1 MKNYRGFLT
10 AFIWISMLAG
20 TSFPII
26 VKAIDHRTFTSS
38 VANPGRKRDFLGMN
52 LPMLGNKWPHKS
64 GSLWINMSAA
74 KKYIIFPEFGSQKGL
89 PPMQISGDYSFDNHW
104 AFGVYYGFFNATYT
118 DSYGSEAYQSH
129 IKSNFGGVRLT
140 FHFADV
146 FNNTFGEV
154 INVKKWDF
162 YSTASLGWY
171 SYRWQ
176 VAPKYVEKQDFS
188 DGSFGSASLVL
199 GAKWIPHPKI
209 GIFLEAGKGT
219 AGMISF
225 GVSGKIMK

>member
-1 MKNYRGFLT
+1 MKNHRGFLT
-10 AFIWISMLAG
+10 GFFWLSIFLG
-20 TSFPII
+20 TSVPS
-26 VKAIDHRTFTSS
+26 VGNTAGYEQSQTSLAS
-38 VANPGRKRDFLGMN
+38 PGRGRDFLGMN
-52 LPMLGNKWPHKS
+52 LPMLGNKWPHKR
-64 GSLWINMSAA
+64 GSLWVSVSAA

-89 PPMQISGDYSFDNHW
+89 LPMQISGDYSFDNHW
-104 AFGVYYGFFNATYT
+104 AFGAYYGFFNATYT
-118 DSYGSEAYQSH
+118 DSYGSEAYESR
-129 IKSNFGGVRLT
+129 IKSNFGGIRLT

-171 SYRWQ
+171 SFRWD
-176 VAPKYVEKQDFS
+176 VDAKYTDQQDFS

-209 GIFLEAGKGT
+209 GIFVEAGKGPV
-219 AGMISF
+219 GVISF
-225 GVSGKIMK
+225 GISGKIMK

>member
-10 AFIWISMLAG
+10 AFIWISMLVV
-20 TSFPII
+20 TSIPSN
-26 VKAIDHRTFTSS
+26 VKAAGSEQFLPSITS
-38 VANPGRKRDFLGMN
+38 PGRSRDFLGMN
-52 LPMLGNKWPHKS
+52 LPMLGNKWPHKR
-64 GSLWINMSAA
+64 GSLWINLSAA

-89 PPMQISGDYSFDNHW
+89 LPMQISGDYSFDNHW
-104 AFGVYYGFFNATYT
+104 ALGAYYGFFNATYT
-118 DSYGSEAYQSH
+118 DSYGSEAYESH
-129 IKSNFGGVRLT
+129 IKSNFGGIRLT

-171 SYRWQ
+171 SFRWN
-176 VAPKYVEKQDFS
+176 VASKYTQKQDFS
-188 DGSFGSASLVL
+188 DGSFGSASLIL

-209 GIFLEAGKGT
+209 GIFVEAGKGT
-219 AGMISF
+219 VGIISF